1 MKRKICTISCILL
14 IASFL
19 LLGCK
24 SENAELRSE
33 SNLHTEVASEQES
46 EKISTEALTTE
57 EISTENGT
65 TEELS
70 TQELNTEAETES
82 SDSQNTASNQ
92 GSNNNT
98 NASQP
103 TQEQNAPQPNAP
115 QQNTPQQ
122 NTPQQSTPEQSA
134 PEPPAPEP
142 EPEPVPQAPYFN
154 EAYEQAV
161 LDQVN
166 QVRQGLG
173 LSPLTLNTTL
183 VNAAHTRSM
192 EIVEQASHTR
202 PDGRSCFTAW
212 DDAGVSYISAGEN
225 IAAGQQT
232 PEEVMED
239 WINSPG
245 HYANIIDENFTELA
259 VGCYY
264 VPGSTYGYYW
274 VQCFNT
280 P

>member
-14 IASFL
+14 IASLL

-24 SENAELRSE
+24 SENAELQSE
-33 SNLHTEVASEQES
+33 SNFQTEVASEQES
-46 EKISTEALTTE
+46 EKISTESL
-57 EISTENGT
+57 T

-70 TQELNTEAETES
+70 TQEINTEVETES
-82 SDSQNTASNQ
+82 SDS
-92 GSNNNT
+92 
-98 NASQP
+98 
-103 TQEQNAPQPNAP
+103 
-115 QQNTPQQ
+115 Q

-142 EPEPVPQAPYFN
+142 EPEPVPQTPYFN

-212 DDAGVSYISAGEN
+212 DDVGVSYISAGEN

>member
-14 IASFL
+14 IASLL

-24 SENAELRSE
+24 SENAELQSE
-33 SNLHTEVASEQES
+33 SSLHTEVSSEQES
-46 EKISTEALTTE
+46 EKISTESLTTE
-57 EISTENGT
+57 EISTENRT

-70 TQELNTEAETES
+70 TQEINTEVETES

-92 GSNNNT
+92 GSNNNA

-103 TQEQNAPQPNAP
+103 TQEQNAPQPNA
-115 QQNTPQQ
+115 PQQ

-142 EPEPVPQAPYFN
+142 EPEPAPQAPYFN

-183 VNAAHTRSM
+183 VNAAHTRSV
-192 EIVEQASHTR
+192 EIVELFSHTR

-212 DDAGVSYISAGEN
+212 DEAGISYCSVGEN

-232 PEEVMED
+232 PDEVMED

-245 HYANIIDENFTELA
+245 HYANIVNENFTELA

-280 P
+280 PW

>member
-14 IASFL
+14 IASLL

-24 SENAELRSE
+24 SENAELQSE

-46 EKISTEALTTE
+46 EKISTESL
-57 EISTENGT
+57 T

-70 TQELNTEAETES
+70 TQEINTEVETES
-82 SDSQNTASNQ
+82 SDS
-92 GSNNNT
+92 
-98 NASQP
+98 
-103 TQEQNAPQPNAP
+103 
-115 QQNTPQQ
+115 Q

-183 VNAAHTRSM
+183 VNAAHTRSV
-192 EIVEQASHTR
+192 EIVELFSHTR

-232 PEEVMED
+232 PEAVMEA

-245 HYANIIDENFTELA
+245 HYANISAENFTVLA
-259 VGCYY
+259 VVCYD
-264 VPGSTYGYYW
+264 VPGSTYGYYL
-274 VQCFNT
+274 VQCFNS

>member
-14 IASFL
+14 IASLL

-24 SENAELRSE
+24 SENAELQSE

-46 EKISTEALTTE
+46 EKISTESLTTE
-57 EISTENGT
+57 EISTESLT

-70 TQELNTEAETES
+70 TQEINTEVETES

-122 NTPQQSTPEQSA
+122 STPEQSA
-134 PEPPAPEP
+134 PEPPAP

>member
-14 IASFL
+14 IASLL

-24 SENAELRSE
+24 SENAELQSE

-46 EKISTEALTTE
+46 EKISTESL
-57 EISTENGT
+57 T

-70 TQELNTEAETES
+70 TQEINTEVETES

-103 TQEQNAPQPNAP
+103 TQEQNAPQPNA
-115 QQNTPQQ
+115 PQQ

-183 VNAAHTRSM
+183 VNAAHTRSV
-192 EIVEQASHTR
+192 EIVELFSHTR

-212 DDAGVSYISAGEN
+212 DEAGISYCSVGEN

-232 PEEVMED
+232 PDEVMED

-245 HYANIIDENFTELA
+245 HYANIINENFTELA

-264 VPGSTYGYYW
+264 VPSSTYGYYW

>member
-14 IASFL
+14 IASLL

-24 SENAELRSE
+24 SENAELRSDR
-33 SNLHTEVASEQES
+33 NLHTEVASEQES
-46 EKISTEALTTE
+46 EKISTESL
-57 EISTENGT
+57 T

-70 TQELNTEAETES
+70 TQEINTEVETES
-82 SDSQNTASNQ
+82 SDS
-92 GSNNNT
+92 
-98 NASQP
+98 
-103 TQEQNAPQPNAP
+103 
-115 QQNTPQQ
+115 Q

-142 EPEPVPQAPYFN
+142 PAPEPEPEPVPQTPYFN

-232 PEEVMED
+232 PEAVMED
-239 WINSPG
+239 LINSPG

>member
-14 IASFL
+14 IASLL

-46 EKISTEALTTE
+46 EKISTESLTTE
-57 EISTENGT
+57 EISTESLT

-70 TQELNTEAETES
+70 TQEINTEVETES

-122 NTPQQSTPEQSA
+122 STPDQSA
-134 PEPPAPEP
+134 PEPPAP

-232 PEEVMED
+232 PEAVMED

>member
-1 MKRKICTISCILL
+1 M
-14 IASFL
+14 
-19 LLGCK
+19 
-24 SENAELRSE
+24 
-33 SNLHTEVASEQES
+33 
-46 EKISTEALTTE
+46 
-57 EISTENGT
+57 
-65 TEELS
+65 
-70 TQELNTEAETES
+70 
-82 SDSQNTASNQ
+82 
-92 GSNNNT
+92 
-98 NASQP
+98 
-103 TQEQNAPQPNAP
+103 
-115 QQNTPQQ
+115 
-122 NTPQQSTPEQSA
+122 
-134 PEPPAPEP
+134 
-142 EPEPVPQAPYFN
+142 
-154 EAYEQAV
+154 
-161 LDQVN
+161 N

-212 DDAGVSYISAGEN
+212 ADVGVSYISAGEN

>member
-14 IASFL
+14 IASLL

-24 SENAELRSE
+24 SENAELQSE
-33 SNLHTEVASEQES
+33 SDFHTEVASEQES
-46 EKISTEALTTE
+46 EKISTESLTTE
-57 EISTENGT
+57 EISTESLT

-70 TQELNTEAETES
+70 TQEINTEVETES
-82 SDSQNTASNQ
+82 SDS
-92 GSNNNT
+92 
-98 NASQP
+98 
-103 TQEQNAPQPNAP
+103 
-115 QQNTPQQ
+115 Q

-142 EPEPVPQAPYFN
+142 EPEPVPQTPYFN

>member
-14 IASFL
+14 IASLL

-24 SENAELRSE
+24 SENVELRSE

-46 EKISTEALTTE
+46 EKISTESL
-57 EISTENGT
+57 T

-70 TQELNTEAETES
+70 TQEINTEVETES
-82 SDSQNTASNQ
+82 SDS
-92 GSNNNT
+92 
-98 NASQP
+98 
-103 TQEQNAPQPNAP
+103 
-115 QQNTPQQ
+115 Q

-142 EPEPVPQAPYFN
+142 EPEPVPQTPYFN

>member
-14 IASFL
+14 IASLL

-24 SENAELRSE
+24 SENAELQSE
-33 SNLHTEVASEQES
+33 SSLHTEVSSEQES
-46 EKISTEALTTE
+46 EKISTESLTTE
-57 EISTENGT
+57 EISTENRT

-70 TQELNTEAETES
+70 TQEINTEVETES

-92 GSNNNT
+92 GSNNNA

-103 TQEQNAPQPNAP
+103 TQEQNAPQPNA
-115 QQNTPQQ
+115 PQQ

-183 VNAAHTRSM
+183 VNAAHTRSV
-192 EIVEQASHTR
+192 EIVELFSHTR

-212 DDAGVSYISAGEN
+212 DEAGISYCSVGEN

-232 PEEVMED
+232 PDEVMED

-245 HYANIIDENFTELA
+245 HYANIVNENFTELA

-280 P
+280 PW

>member
-14 IASFL
+14 IASLL

-24 SENAELRSE
+24 SENAELQSE

-46 EKISTEALTTE
+46 EKISTESL
-57 EISTENGT
+57 T

-70 TQELNTEAETES
+70 TQEINTEVETES
-82 SDSQNTASNQ
+82 SDS
-92 GSNNNT
+92 
-98 NASQP
+98 
-103 TQEQNAPQPNAP
+103 
-115 QQNTPQQ
+115 Q

-134 PEPPAPEP
+134 PEPPAP

-183 VNAAHTRSM
+183 VNVAHTRSV
-192 EIVEQASHTR
+192 EIVELFSHTR

-212 DDAGVSYISAGEN
+212 DEAGISYCSVGEN

-232 PEEVMED
+232 PDEVMED

-245 HYANIIDENFTELA
+245 HYANIVNENFTELA

-280 P
+280 PW

>member
-14 IASFL
+14 IASL
-19 LLGCK
+19 LFLGCK

-46 EKISTEALTTE
+46 EKISTESL
-57 EISTENGT
+57 T

-70 TQELNTEAETES
+70 TQEINTEVETES

-122 NTPQQSTPEQSA
+122 STPEQSA

-142 EPEPVPQAPYFN
+142 EPEPVPQTPYFN

-212 DDAGVSYISAGEN
+212 DDVGVSYISAGEN

-280 P
+280 PW

>member
-14 IASFL
+14 IASLL

-46 EKISTEALTTE
+46 EKISTESL
-57 EISTENGT
+57 T

-70 TQELNTEAETES
+70 TQEINTEVETES
-82 SDSQNTASNQ
+82 SDS
-92 GSNNNT
+92 
-98 NASQP
+98 
-103 TQEQNAPQPNAP
+103 
-115 QQNTPQQ
+115 Q

-183 VNAAHTRSM
+183 VNAAHTRSV
-192 EIVEQASHTR
+192 EIVELFSHTR

-212 DDAGVSYISAGEN
+212 DEAGISYCSVGEN

-232 PEEVMED
+232 PDEVMED

-245 HYANIIDENFTELA
+245 HYANIINENFTELA

-280 P
+280 PW

>member
-14 IASFL
+14 IASLL

-46 EKISTEALTTE
+46 EKISTESL
-57 EISTENGT
+57 T

-70 TQELNTEAETES
+70 TQEINTEVETES
-82 SDSQNTASNQ
+82 SDS
-92 GSNNNT
+92 
-98 NASQP
+98 
-103 TQEQNAPQPNAP
+103 
-115 QQNTPQQ
+115 Q

-142 EPEPVPQAPYFN
+142 EPEPVPQTPYFN

-212 DDAGVSYISAGEN
+212 DDVGVSYTSAGEN

-245 HYANIIDENFTELA
+245 HYANIINENFTELA

-280 P
+280 PW